1 MNKKTKI
8 YLRGAYN
15 LYNFGDDLLLIS
27 TIELLSKQLQL
38 TNENSEL
45 YVSKNFESLLQL
57 DFDGDLELQNSV
69 EWSDIIYRINLKL
82 EKLRLPFKLPLVIH
96 QLLGHVLRGEWLE
109 QSRFLSFCQSI
120 IIAIAIFIDIFLYKL
135 FRKALFTKEY
145 INFLQN
151 LDVIHYIG
159 GGYLNERWLE
169 VIIYEYIT
177 ITLAQSFNPNLKVI
191 GTGLGLGP
199 FKSKAS
205 LVIFKLFVA
214 KLDYLFVREAES
226 LSIIEHL
233 KVDVNKKVMGDDV
246 ILLLPYINQINNE
259 INSNSITALNLKSF
273 PDYNYVLIKDNLETY
288 FKSSLDFQN
297 SQVEYFCFGREPGPG
312 DRNLLEIF
320 DRYYQDSLVVRDPYE
335 EGWLSFLKN
344 LSRARVGL
352 GCAYHFNIIL
362 TLFNIPTVGI
372 YSGSY
377 YKQKIAGVMQL
388 LSQNAIVLSLD
399 KLASGKDVAEVLN
412 VAIDSHIS
420 GENTLEQMYEVM
432 KREYVNAYKSI
443 LS

>member
-1 MNKKTKI
+1 MNRKTKI

-27 TIELLSKQLQL
+27 TIELLSKHLKL

-57 DFDGDLELQNSV
+57 NFDSDLELQHSV
-69 EWSDIIYRINLKL
+69 EWSDIIYRLNLKL

-96 QLLGHVLRGEWLE
+96 QIIGHILRGEWLE
-109 QSRFLSFCQSI
+109 QSRFLSFCQLI
-120 IIAIAIFIDIFLYKL
+120 VIAIAIFTDIFLYKL

-169 VIIYEYIT
+169 VIVYEYIT
-177 ITLAQSFNPNLKVI
+177 ITLAQSFNPNLKVV

-205 LVIFKLFVA
+205 LLVFKFFVA
-214 KLDYLFVREAES
+214 KFDYLFVRETES
-226 LSIIEHL
+226 LAIIKNL
-233 KVDVNKKVMGDDV
+233 NVDVSSKVVGDDV
-246 ILLLPYINQINNE
+246 ILLLPELNKIRSKKD
-259 INSNSITALNLKSF
+259 SNYITALNLKSF
-273 PDYNYVLIKDNLETY
+273 PDYNYVLIKDSLENY
-288 FKSSLDFQN
+288 LKKSLYSQS

-320 DRYYQDSLVVRDPYE
+320 DRCYQDSLVVRDPYE
-335 EGWLSFLKN
+335 EGWLKFLEN
-344 LSRARVGL
+344 LSRAHIGL

-362 TLFNIPTVGI
+362 TLLNIPTVGI

-377 YKQKIAGVMQL
+377 YKQKIAGVMKL
-388 LSQNAIVLSLD
+388 LSQDAIILSLD
-399 KLASGKDVAEVLN
+399 ELASGKDLAEILN
-412 VAIDSHIS
+412 VAIASHVS
-420 GENTLEQMYEVM
+420 GENTLEQMYEAM
-432 KREYVNAYKSI
+432 KQEYVNTYKNI